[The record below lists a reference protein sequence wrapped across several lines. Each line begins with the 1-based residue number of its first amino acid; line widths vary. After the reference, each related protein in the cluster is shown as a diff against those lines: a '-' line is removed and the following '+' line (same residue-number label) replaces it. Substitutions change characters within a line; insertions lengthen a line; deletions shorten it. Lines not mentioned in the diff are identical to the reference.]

1 MNQTITIQRAY
12 GMNRAGAD
20 ILVGFDILINGQ
32 WGSRFRTLRQCRA
45 ALAVDGIQYT
55 PTMRRVITENP
66 LL

>member
-1 MNQTITIQRAY
+1 MKQITIQRAY
-12 GMNRAGAD
+12 GMDRLGRD
-20 ILVGFDILINGQ
+20 ILVGFDIYVDGS

-66 LL
+66 LR